1 MANAL
6 NPSKYIRAGIIAAL
20 PNYRVFNNRI
30 PTNTSTP
37 SLYVLIT
44 NQSRNEYAMGKQ
56 CNEWECQFTLQVIYK
71 GVLGNDYSA
80 IVDDAVQ
87 VIDNAIRS
95 MKIPNFYNKQCE
107 LDSEFDDTY
116 DTPTN
121 TINRKR
127 LSYSIW
133 VNNADI

>member
-30 PTNTSTP
+30 PPNVTTP
-37 SLYVLIT
+37 QLYVMIV
-44 NQSRNEYAMGKQ
+44 NQGLNDYAIGKQ
-56 CNEWECQFTLQVIYK
+56 CHEWECTFTLLVVYR
-71 GVLGNDYSA
+71 GTLGYDYSS
-80 IVDDAVQ
+80 IVDDACQ
-87 VIDNAIRS
+87 EIDNAIRD
-95 MKIPNFYNKQCE
+95 MKIPNFYNKQCRPE
-107 LDSEFDDTY
+107 GSFDDTY